1 MTLEEL
7 MAQFRV
13 DAQDNKGEPYLF
25 SDEEVVVWFNEAQD
39 EAAIRSRLLYET
51 DLPALCTI
59 PVLANTAVYPLHEA
73 VDQIAHVA
81 FVATGD
87 TQVHHLD
94 IMDRVELDRIDR
106 DWRSRTGVPRYIVQ
120 DDTRLTVVP
129 RPALPGVLTIEAY
142 RLPLVRLQQE
152 VDKPE
157 IAAIH
162 HIRLVDWAMFRAFSK
177 PDGET
182 MDPVRAKAGEDRF
195 TKHFGMRPDADARR
209 LASQNMPQHNKA
221 YW

>member
-1 MTLEEL
+1 MTLDDL
-7 MAQFRV
+7 ITQFRV

-51 DLPALCTI
+51 ELAALCTI
-59 PVLANTAVYPLHEA
+59 AVTANAAVYPLHEA
-73 VDQIAHVA
+73 VHEIAHVA

-87 TQVHHLD
+87 TEVRHLD
-94 IMDRVELDRIDR
+94 IIDRVELDRIDR
-106 DWRSRTGVPRYIVQ
+106 NWRSRTGVPRYIIQ

-129 RPALPGVLTIEAY
+129 KPSMPGVLTLEAY
-142 RLPLVRLQQE
+142 RLPIERMQQD
-152 VDKPE
+152 VSTPE

-162 HIRLVDWAMFRAFSK
+162 HLRLVDWVSFRAFSK

-182 MDPVRAKAGEDRF
+182 MDPERAAAGEKRF
-195 TKHFGMRPDADARR
+195 TKHFGLRPDADARR
-209 LASQNMPQHNKA
+209 LASQNQPQHNKA